1 MGQSSSPTQSTT
13 AGATVRNLPSAG
25 RLAQVA
31 RRSGRAALPAQ
42 TSSSRER
49 AHGAHGA
56 CGTRVLDQVAERR
69 EQAHAERQEIE
80 TRADSRL
87 HEMQAQEFIR
97 VPRLMVAITSS
108 LAAASVLELARLWTE
123 RSLHE
128 RGTAWV
134 DMPVQT
140 WLNYT
145 GLCEQEWVE
154 ARRAL
159 RAQRLIQERRRFD
172 LDRNELVCDL
182 SFDSQVFDEHVA
194 NLRDAL
200 RAHLVEE
207 VRARH
212 RVERGALAPPSAGA
226 EAAAADT
233 AGLPGSSCH
242 DPGARP

>member
-1 MGQSSSPTQSTT
+1 
-13 AGATVRNLPSAG
+13 
-25 RLAQVA
+25 
-31 RRSGRAALPAQ
+31 
-42 TSSSRER
+42 
-49 AHGAHGA
+49 
-56 CGTRVLDQVAERR
+56 
-69 EQAHAERQEIE
+69 
-80 TRADSRL
+80 
-87 HEMQAQEFIR
+87 MQAQEFIR
-97 VPRLMVAITSS
+97 VPRLMVAITNS

-123 RSLHE
+123 RSSHE
-128 RGTAWV
+128 RGTPWV

-182 SFDSQVFDEHVA
+182 TFDSQVFDEHVA

-200 RAHLVEE
+200 KAHLVEE

-212 RVERGALAPPSAGA
+212 RGGCGALTPRSAGA
-226 EAAAADT
+226 HAVDAGTGDRADT
-233 AGLPGSSCH
+233 RPGE
-242 DPGARP
+242 RQ

>member
-1 MGQSSSPTQSTT
+1 MGQTSSPAPDMATS
-13 AGATVRNLPSAG
+13 ATVQTLPGARG
-25 RLAQVA
+25 RAHVA
-31 RRSGRAALPAQ
+31 RPSGRAGLPQQAA
-42 TSSSRER
+42 SSRAR
-49 AHGAHGA
+49 ARGA
-56 CGTRVLDQVAERR
+56 RLLDELAERR
-69 EQAHAERQEIE
+69 ERARAERQEIE

-97 VPRLMVAITSS
+97 VPRLMVAVTSS

-128 RGTAWV
+128 RGTPWV
-134 DMPVQT
+134 DMPVRT

-159 RAQRLIQERRRFD
+159 RDQRLIQERRRFD

-182 SFDSQVFDEHVA
+182 TFDSQVFDEHVA

-200 RAHLVEE
+200 KAHLVEE

-212 RVERGALAPPSAGA
+212 RAERGALTPPSTAAQALDAGTRDR
-226 EAAAADT
+226 ADT
-233 AGLPGSSCH
+233 KPGE
-242 DPGARP
+242 RQ

>member
-1 MGQSSSPTQSTT
+1 MGQSSSPAPGTT
-13 AGATVRNLPSAG
+13 ASAIVRNLPGAG
-25 RLAQVA
+25 RLAHVA
-31 RRSGRAALPAQ
+31 RRSDRSASPPQASSRARMRGPRLQDELAAR
-42 TSSSRER
+42 RER
-49 AHGAHGA
+49 A
-56 CGTRVLDQVAERR
+56 R
-69 EQAHAERQEIE
+69 AERQEIE
-80 TRADSRL
+80 SRADNRL

-128 RGTAWV
+128 RGTPWV

-172 LDRNELVCDL
+172 LDRNELVSDL
-182 SFDSQVFDEHVA
+182 TFDSQVFDEHVA

-200 RAHLVEE
+200 KAHLVEE

-212 RVERGALAPPSAGA
+212 RA
-226 EAAAADT
+226 EPHAHT
-233 AGLPGSSCH
+233 TS
-242 DPGARP
+242 GARP

>member
-1 MGQSSSPTQSTT
+1 MGQISSPAPHTT
-13 AGATVRNLPSAG
+13 ASATVQTLPGARG
-25 RLAQVA
+25 RAHLARA
-31 RRSGRAALPAQ
+31 SGRAGSQPQAA
-42 TSSSRER
+42 SSRTR
-49 AHGAHGA
+49 THAPTRGA
-56 CGTRVLDQVAERR
+56 RVLDELAERR
-69 EQAHAERQEIE
+69 VQARAERQEIE
-80 TRADSRL
+80 SRADNRL

-97 VPRLMVAITSS
+97 VPRLMVAITNS

-128 RGTAWV
+128 RGTPWV

-182 SFDSQVFDEHVA
+182 TFDSQVFDEHVA

-200 RAHLVEE
+200 KAHLVEE

-212 RVERGALAPPSAGA
+212 RAGRGALTPRSAGA
-226 EAAAADT
+226 QAVD
-233 AGLPGSSCH
+233 AGTLDRTNDIPGE
-242 DPGARP
+242 RQ

>member
-1 MGQSSSPTQSTT
+1 MGQSSSPAPGTIAS
-13 AGATVRNLPSAG
+13 AIVRNLPGAG
-25 RLAQVA
+25 RLAQIKQRSDRSASPPQVSSRVRMRRPRLQDELAA
-31 RRSGRAALPAQ
+31 R
-42 TSSSRER
+42 RER
-49 AHGAHGA
+49 A
-56 CGTRVLDQVAERR
+56 R
-69 EQAHAERQEIE
+69 AERQEIE
-80 TRADSRL
+80 SRADSRL

-123 RSLHE
+123 RSMHE
-128 RGTAWV
+128 RGTPWV

-182 SFDSQVFDEHVA
+182 SFDSQAFDEHVA

-200 RAHLVEE
+200 KAHLVEE

-212 RVERGALAPPSAGA
+212 RAEPSA
-226 EAAAADT
+226 E
-233 AGLPGSSCH
+233 S
-242 DPGARP
+242 GARP

>member
-1 MGQSSSPTQSTT
+1 MATS
-13 AGATVRNLPSAG
+13 ATVKTLPGTGRRPHVAG
-25 RLAQVA
+25 PTDRAGSPSQVA
-31 RRSGRAALPAQ
+31 
-42 TSSSRER
+42 SSRAPTR
-49 AHGAHGA
+49 GA
-56 CGTRVLDQVAERR
+56 RVLDELAERR
-69 EQAHAERQEIE
+69 ERVRAERQEVE
-80 TRADSRL
+80 ARADDRL
-87 HEMQAQEFIR
+87 HEMRAQEFIR

-128 RGTAWV
+128 RGTPWV

-159 RAQRLIQERRRFD
+159 RAQRLLQERRRFD

-182 SFDSQVFDEHVA
+182 TFDSQVFDEHLA

-200 RAHLVEE
+200 KAHLVEE
-207 VRARH
+207 LRARH
-212 RVERGALAPPSAGA
+212 RGRHDAPTPRSPGTTAASTSGGPSCT
-226 EAAAADT
+226 D
-233 AGLPGSSCH
+233 H
-242 DPGARP
+242 QPGARS